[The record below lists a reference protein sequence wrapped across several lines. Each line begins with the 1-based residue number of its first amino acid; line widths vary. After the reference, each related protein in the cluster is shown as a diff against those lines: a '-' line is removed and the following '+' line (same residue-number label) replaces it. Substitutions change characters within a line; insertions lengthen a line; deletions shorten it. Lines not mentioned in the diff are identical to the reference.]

1 MLLLLGLK
9 NSRYVWGLNICRSKI
24 WLQKIPIVIS
34 SLTVIEKGFY
44 ITKDLKSRIQKSEFT
59 SPTIK
64 CPWTGWKCGIGE
76 KDDNRYKECDPE
88 KVPNPEIDFMKV
100 KDVNSWYF
108 WLLNTLKPNV
118 RVQEWYNGEPPY
130 GLRGYL
136 DDKANR

>member
-1 MLLLLGLK
+1 MGCSPFANSHFQMGVTVMGFAEHFGL
-9 NSRYVWGLNICRSKI
+9 S
-24 WLQKIPIVIS
+24 
-34 SLTVIEKGFY
+34 
-44 ITKDLKSRIQKSEFT
+44 
-59 SPTIK
+59 IK
-64 CPWTGWKCGIGE
+64 CPSTGWKCGIGE

-118 RVQEWYNGEPPY
+118 RVQEWYNGKPPY

>member
-1 MLLLLGLK
+1 
-9 NSRYVWGLNICRSKI
+9 
-24 WLQKIPIVIS
+24 
-34 SLTVIEKGFY
+34 
-44 ITKDLKSRIQKSEFT
+44 
-59 SPTIK
+59 
-64 CPWTGWKCGIGE
+64 
-76 KDDNRYKECDPE
+76 
-88 KVPNPEIDFMKV
+88 MKV